1 LPLTGDPGIECRT
14 RGNQHTLVFTF
25 SKDVVSGT
33 AALTRGRGRVAG
45 QSVFSANT
53 IAVDLSKIVD
63 GQKITVT
70 LTDVTS
76 SGGDVLDPVSVTMYV
91 LAGDV
96 DASKTVD
103 NTDVTLVRAQ
113 LGQPV
118 TASNFR
124 DDVNVSGT
132 ITGADV
138 RAIKK

>member
-1 LPLTGDPGIECRT
+1 M
-14 RGNQHTLVFTF
+14 
-25 SKDVVSGT
+25 
-33 AALTRGRGRVAG
+33 
-45 QSVFSANT
+45 
-53 IAVDLSKIVD
+53 AVDLSKIVD

-124 DDVNVSGT
+124 DDVNVSGA

>member
-1 LPLTGDPGIECRT
+1 M
-14 RGNQHTLVFTF
+14 
-25 SKDVVSGT
+25 
-33 AALTRGRGRVAG
+33 
-45 QSVFSANT
+45 
-53 IAVDLSKIVD
+53 AVDLSKIVD

-91 LAGDV
+91 LDGDV

-103 NTDVTLVRAQ
+103 DTDVDPRASPAC
-113 LGQPV
+113 QPV

>member
-1 LPLTGDPGIECRT
+1 M
-14 RGNQHTLVFTF
+14 
-25 SKDVVSGT
+25 
-33 AALTRGRGRVAG
+33 
-45 QSVFSANT
+45 
-53 IAVDLSKIVD
+53 AVDLSKIVD